1 MLAIH
6 YPEPKFQIKQDAG
19 KDIIF
24 DPLRKKWLLLTPE
37 EWVRQNFV
45 QYLIQ
50 VKKYPA
56 ALIAMEKMIRL
67 GELKK
72 RFDILVYDNNHSPWM
87 MIECKAP
94 AIKLD
99 EMVLHQLLRY
109 HISVPTGLLI
119 ISNGEYTYGWQKK
132 EQRLEL
138 INELPEWIGKV
149 L

>member
-1 MLAIH
+1 MLTIK
-6 YPEPKFQIKQDAG
+6 YPEQQFQIKQDGG
-19 KDIIF
+19 KDMIF

-45 QYLIQ
+45 QYLIR

-56 ALIAMEKMIRL
+56 TLIAQEKMIIL

-72 RFDILVYDNNHSPWM
+72 RFDILVYDTDHRPWM

-99 EMVLHQLLRY
+99 EAV
-109 HISVPTGLLI
+109 
-119 ISNGEYTYGWQKK
+119 
-132 EQRLEL
+132 
-138 INELPEWIGKV
+138 
-149 L
+149 

>member
-1 MLAIH
+1 MLAIN
-6 YPEPKFQIKQDAG
+6 YPEQKFQLKKDAG
-19 KDIIF
+19 KNFLF

-37 EWVRQNFV
+37 EWVRQNFI

-56 ALIAMEKMIRL
+56 SLIAQEKLIRL

-72 RFDILVYDNNHSPWM
+72 RFDILVYDKNHLPWM

-99 EMVLHQLLRY
+99 ESVLHQLLRY
-109 HISVPTGLLI
+109 HISVPAGFLI
-119 ISNGEYTYGWQKK
+119 ITNGEFSYGWEKNGQG
-132 EQRLEL
+132 LEL
-138 INELPEWIGKV
+138 IQVLPEWIGNG
-149 L
+149 